1 MFEYFPGN
9 TLLHRLDVRTKTSG
23 FLALMI
29 LAFIFKSPLIN
40 LGLAVL
46 SVCLAFYS
54 GINARVIISKL
65 KPLIVIFIFVI
76 LMTSISYPP
85 SWFETIQAKRVIFPI
100 SNFMYL
106 TVGGMLY
113 GLTLLFR
120 IILMIVTTSVLIACT
135 PLNDFFQLLQKMA
148 MPYQMAFVLTTAI
161 RFIPT
166 MEKKTQAILDAQN
179 ARGAQIG
186 SGKFWQRIQTYV
198 AVMIPML
205 TVAVRMS
212 DNLAV
217 GMLNRGY
224 GAPTRVTLLKEIK
237 LTLLDYVLIG
247 IFLIVSV
254 LGVYLS
260 WQGVG
265 RL

>member
-1 MFEYFPGN
+1 MFEYFPSN

-29 LAFIFKSPLIN
+29 LAFIFKSPVIN
-40 LGLAVL
+40 LGLAVV
-46 SVCLAFYS
+46 SVCLAIYS
-54 GINARVIISKL
+54 GINPQVIISRL
-65 KPLIVIFIFVI
+65 KPLGIIFIFVI
-76 LMTSISYPP
+76 SMTSISYPP
-85 SWFETIQAKRVIFPI
+85 TWFETSQAQHVIYPI

-106 TVGGMLY
+106 TVGGILY
-113 GLTLLFR
+113 GLTLLCR
-120 IILMIVTTSVLIACT
+120 IIIMIVTSSILIACT

-148 MPYQMAFVLTTAI
+148 MPYQLAFVLTTAI

-166 MEKKTQAILDAQN
+166 MEKKTRAILDAQN

-186 SGKFWQRIQTYV
+186 SGKFWQQIQTYV
-198 AVMIPML
+198 TVMIPML

-224 GAPTRVTLLKEIK
+224 GSPTRVTLLREIK
-237 LTLLDYVLIG
+237 LEPLDYVLIG
-247 IFLIVSV
+247 IFLIMII
-254 LGVYLS
+254 LGVLLS
-260 WQGVG
+260 WAGIG

>member
-9 TLLHRLDVRTKTSG
+9 SLLHRLDVRTKTAG

-29 LAFIFKSPLIN
+29 LAFIFKSAVIN

-46 SVCLAFYS
+46 SISLAFYS
-54 GINARVIISKL
+54 GINPQIIISKL

-85 SWFETIQAKRVIFPI
+85 GWFETPEAQHVIFPI
-100 SNFMYL
+100 FNFMYL

-120 IILMIVTTSVLIACT
+120 IIMMIVTSSVLIACT

-148 MPYQMAFVLTTAI
+148 MPYQLAFVLTTAI

-166 MEKKTQAILDAQN
+166 MEKKTRAILDAQN

-224 GAPTRVTLLKEIK
+224 GSQTRVTLLREIR
-237 LTLLDYVLIG
+237 LDPLDYVLIG
-247 IFLIVSV
+247 VFLIIIV
-254 LGVYLS
+254 LGIYLS
-260 WQGVG
+260 WLGVG